1 MGKQMTSIS
10 RIRLRMIVVLVV
22 SATLNACASMQ
33 GLLPSTPQR
42 EAVSLLAGQSVADVQ
57 LSDAAWP
64 ASDWWRALGDPQ
76 LDALIDEAL
85 RGNPDLEAADA
96 RTRLALAQADITDAA
111 QKPTVGAGVS
121 ASGIRIPESVVA
133 PPIGGHYSTLYRT
146 TINFDYG
153 LDFWGGKRAA
163 WEAAVDRAHAS
174 EVDAQAARV
183 MLSGNVARAYAELA
197 NAFAM
202 SDVAQREL
210 DRATGVRKLTD
221 QRVRAGVDSLL
232 QFKQADAR
240 VPAARQQLAAAQLDI
255 ARARSAL
262 AGLLGA
268 GPDRGLAIERPKIL
282 NAVALQLPSRLPAE
296 LLGRRADIVAARW
309 RVEAASRD
317 TDVAKAAFYP
327 NFDLT
332 AAVGLAS
339 LGLSNFLTAQSR
351 YYQVAPA
358 LSLPIF
364 DGGRLR
370 SGLSARHAQRDL
382 AVSDYNQRLVSA
394 LRNVADAIT
403 AMRSLD
409 EQVAS
414 SDEVA
419 ATTRAAYD
427 LAMQRYNGGIGN
439 YLEALSVQQA
449 MLVAEQQATRLRAQ
463 RTEAGI
469 ALVQALGGGYQPDSH
484 AIESRARATPT
495 SIKASP

>member
-1 MGKQMTSIS
+1 MNQINAIPPRAVM
-10 RIRLRMIVVLVV
+10 LLVA
-22 SATLNACASMQ
+22 SAALSACASMQ
-33 GLLPSTPQR
+33 GVLPSTPQR
-42 EAVSLLAGQSVADVQ
+42 EASSLHAEQSLGDVK

-64 ASDWWRALGDPQ
+64 ATDWWRALGDTQ

-85 RGNPDLEAADA
+85 RENPGLEAADA
-96 RTRLALAQADITDAA
+96 RTRVALAQADAADAA
-111 QKPTVGAGVS
+111 QKPTVGAAVS

-133 PPIGGHYSTLYRT
+133 PPIGGHYSTLYRAT
-146 TINFDYG
+146 LNFAYG
-153 LDFWGGKRAA
+153 LDLWGGKRAA
-163 WEAAVDRAHAS
+163 WEAAVGRAHAS
-174 EVDAQAARV
+174 EVDAKAARV
-183 MLSGNVARAYAELA
+183 VLSGNVARAYADLA
-197 NAFAM
+197 NAFAI

-221 QRVRAGVDSLL
+221 QRVRAGIDSLL

-240 VPAARQQLAAAQLDI
+240 VPAARQQMLAAQLDI

-282 NAVALQLPSRLPAE
+282 NAVALELPSRLPAE

-317 TDVAKAAFYP
+317 IDVAKAAFYP

-339 LGLSNFLTAQSR
+339 LGLSSFLTAQSR

-370 SGLSARHAQRDL
+370 SGLSASDSQRDL
-382 AVSDYNQRLVSA
+382 AVADYNQRLASA

-403 AMRSLD
+403 AMRSFD
-409 EQVAS
+409 EQVIA

-419 ATTRAAYD
+419 DTTRAAYD
-427 LAMQRYNGGIGN
+427 LAMRRYNGGVGN

-449 MLVAEQQATRLRAQ
+449 LLGAEQQATRLRAQ
-463 RTEAGI
+463 RTDAGI
-469 ALVQALGGGYQPDSH
+469 ALVQALGGGYQPNPHDVAKRDAGALLST
-484 AIESRARATPT
+484 EV
-495 SIKASP
+495 SP

>member
-1 MGKQMTSIS
+1 MILLVASGAMG
-10 RIRLRMIVVLVV
+10 
-22 SATLNACASMQ
+22 ACASMQ

-42 EAVSLLAGQSVADVQ
+42 EAGALNAEHSLADIK

-85 RGNPDLEAADA
+85 SGNPSLEAVDA
-96 RTRLALAQADITDAA
+96 RTRLALAQADTADAA
-111 QKPTVGAGVS
+111 QKPTVGAGVG

-133 PPIGGHYSTLYRT
+133 PPIGGGYSTLYRA

-153 LDFWGGKRAA
+153 LDLWGGKRAA

-183 MLSGNVARAYAELA
+183 VLSGNVARAYGDLA
-197 NAFAM
+197 SAFTIF
-202 SDVAQREL
+202 DVAQSEL

-221 QRVRAGVDSLL
+221 QRVRAGVDSVL

-240 VPAARQQLAAAQLDI
+240 VPAARQQMAAAQLDI

-268 GPDRGLAIERPKIL
+268 GPDRGLAIERPKML
-282 NAVALQLPSRLPAE
+282 KTVALELPSRLPAD

-317 TDVAKAAFYP
+317 IDVAKAAFYP
-327 NFDLT
+327 NVDLT

-339 LGLSNFLTAQSR
+339 LGLTNFLTAQSR

-370 SGLSARHAQRDL
+370 SGLSTRDAQRDL
-382 AVSDYNQRLVSA
+382 AVADYNQRLVSA

-403 AMRSLD
+403 AMRSFD
-409 EQVAS
+409 EQVAAS
-414 SDEVA
+414 NDAA
-419 ATTRAAYD
+419 ATIRVAYD

-449 MLVAEQQATRLRAQ
+449 LLVAEQQATRLRAQ
-463 RTEAGI
+463 RTDAGI
-469 ALVQALGGGYQPDSH
+469 ELVQALGGGYQPDSH
-484 AIESRARATPT
+484 DNALRERASSISTET
-495 SIKASP
+495 SP

>member
-1 MGKQMTSIS
+1 MNQINAMP
-10 RIRLRMIVVLVV
+10 LRTILLLVAS
-22 SATLNACASMQ
+22 SALSACASMQ
-33 GLLPSTPQR
+33 GLLPSTMQR
-42 EAVSLLAGQSVADVQ
+42 EAVSLHAEQSLADIK

-64 ASDWWRALGDPQ
+64 ATDWWRALGDPQ

-85 RGNPDLEAADA
+85 RGNPNLEAADA
-96 RTRLALAQADITDAA
+96 RTRLALAQADATDAA
-111 QKPTVGAGVS
+111 QKPTVGAGFS
-121 ASGIRIPESVVA
+121 ASGIRIPESVVE
-133 PPIGGHYSTLYRT
+133 PPIGGHYSTLYRAT
-146 TINFDYG
+146 VNFEYG
-153 LDFWGGKRAA
+153 IDLWGGKRAA
-163 WEAAVDRAHAS
+163 WEAAVDRVHAS

-183 MLSGNVARAYAELA
+183 LLSGNVARGYADLA

-210 DRATGVRKLTD
+210 DRATDVRKLTD
-221 QRVRAGVDSLL
+221 QRVRAGIDSLL

-240 VPAARQQLAAAQLDI
+240 VPAARQQMAAAQFDVV
-255 ARARSAL
+255 RARSAL

-268 GPDRGLAIERPKIL
+268 GPDRGLAINRPKTF
-282 NAVALQLPSRLPAE
+282 NKVALELPSHLPAE

-317 TDVAKAAFYP
+317 IDVANAAFYP

-358 LSLPIF
+358 VSLPIF

-370 SGLSARHAQRDL
+370 SGLSARDAQRDL
-382 AVSDYNQRLVSA
+382 AVANYNQRLVSA
-394 LRNVADAIT
+394 LRSVADAIT
-403 AMRSLD
+403 AMRSFD
-409 EQVAS
+409 EQVAA

-427 LAMQRYNGGIGN
+427 LAMRRYNGGVGN
-439 YLEALSVQQA
+439 YLEALSV
-449 MLVAEQQATRLRAQ
+449 
-463 RTEAGI
+463 
-469 ALVQALGGGYQPDSH
+469 
-484 AIESRARATPT
+484 
-495 SIKASP
+495 

>member
-1 MGKQMTSIS
+1 MNKIMAMRAPT
-10 RIRLRMIVVLVV
+10 VVLIVTAAAL
-22 SATLNACASMQ
+22 SACASME
-33 GLLPSTPQR
+33 GLLPSTKQR
-42 EAVSLLAGQSVADVQ
+42 EAASLHSEQSLANIE
-57 LSDAAWP
+57 LSKAAWP
-64 ASDWWRALGDPQ
+64 AADWWRALGDPQ
-76 LDALIDEAL
+76 LDGLIEEAL
-85 RGNPDLEAADA
+85 RGDPNLEAADA
-96 RTRLALAQADITDAA
+96 RTRLALAQADAADAA
-111 QKPTVGAGVS
+111 QKPTVGAAVS

-133 PPIGGHYSTLYRT
+133 PPIGGHYSTLYRAT
-146 TINFDYG
+146 LNFEYG
-153 LDFWGGKRAA
+153 LDLWGGKRAA
-163 WEAAVDRAHAS
+163 WEAAVDRVHAS

-183 MLSGNVARAYAELA
+183 VLSGNVARAYADLA
-197 NAFAM
+197 SAFAM

-210 DRATGVRKLTD
+210 DRSNDVRKLTD
-221 QRVRAGVDSLL
+221 QRVRAGVDSML

-240 VPAARQQLAAAQLDI
+240 VPAARQQMAAANFDI

-268 GPDRGLAIERPKIL
+268 GPDRGLAIARPRTL
-282 NAVALQLPSRLPAE
+282 NEVALELPSHLPAD

-317 TDVAKAAFYP
+317 IDVAKAAFYP

-370 SGLSARHAQRDL
+370 SGLSARDAQRDL
-382 AVSDYNQRLVSA
+382 AVADYNQRLVSA

-403 AMRSLD
+403 AMRSFD
-409 EQVAS
+409 EQVSA

-463 RTEAGI
+463 RTDAGI

-484 AIESRARATPT
+484 DIAMPDRAISNTTEV
-495 SIKASP
+495 SP

>member
-1 MGKQMTSIS
+1 MN
-10 RIRLRMIVVLVV
+10 RIKAKSLRTIILLAA
-22 SATLNACASMQ
+22 SGALGACASMQ
-33 GLLPSTPQR
+33 GLLPSTAQR
-42 EAVSLLAGQSVADVQ
+42 EASALHSEHSLANIK

-76 LDALIDEAL
+76 LDALIEEAL
-85 RGNPDLEAADA
+85 SGNPTLEAVDA
-96 RTRLALAQADITDAA
+96 RTRLALAQADSADAA
-111 QKPTVGAGVS
+111 QKPTVGAGVG
-121 ASGIRIPESVVA
+121 ASGIRIPESIVA
-133 PPIGGHYSTLYRT
+133 PPIGGGYSTLYRA

-153 LDFWGGKRAA
+153 LDLWGGKRAA
-163 WEAAVDRAHAS
+163 WEAAVDRVHAS

-183 MLSGNVARAYAELA
+183 VLSGNVARAYADLA
-197 NAFAM
+197 NAFAI
-202 SDVAQREL
+202 SDGAQREL

-221 QRVRAGVDSLL
+221 QRVRAGVDSVL

-240 VPAARQQLAAAQLDI
+240 IPAARQQVSASQLDI

-268 GPDRGLAIERPKIL
+268 GPDRGLAIERPKML
-282 NAVALQLPSRLPAE
+282 KAVALELPSRLPAE

-317 TDVAKAAFYP
+317 IDVAKAAFYP

-332 AAVGLAS
+332 AAFGIAS

-351 YYQVAPA
+351 YYQIAPA

-370 SGLSARHAQRDL
+370 SGLSTRDAQRDL
-382 AVSDYNQRLVSA
+382 AVADYNQRLVSA
-394 LRNVADAIT
+394 LRIVTDAIT
-403 AMRSLD
+403 AMRSFD
-409 EQVAS
+409 EQVAAG
-414 SDEVA
+414 DEAA
-419 ATTRAAYD
+419 ATLRAGYD

-449 MLVAEQQATRLRAQ
+449 LLVAEQQATRLRAQ
-463 RTEAGI
+463 RTDAAI
-469 ALVQALGGGYQPDSH
+469 DLVQALGGGYLPDSQD
-484 AIESRARATPT
+484 AALRERATST
-495 SIKASP
+495 SIEASP